1 MPTSIAPARTD
12 TGTDAGLIELLS
24 HSSWVRRLA
33 RSLVHDDA
41 LADDL
46 MQDAWVAV
54 LRHPP
59 KDGLPPRPWLSQ
71 VMRNL
76 VRMRFRGEKRRRSR
90 EETAQGE
97 LAPADAHLDSPA
109 QLVERVETQRT
120 LAGLVVALEEP
131 LRQTVLLRYYEGLSA
146 ADIAARQNIPAGTVR
161 WRLKT
166 GIDKLRAELDR
177 RNGGERQ
184 AWLPAVVPLS
194 LEFEPTGGPEGIS
207 AAAKTKGVV
216 AMKPLI
222 PVVALIA
229 SGVAGVAVVSKPSA
243 PAPQTAASAAPRPV
257 AAPSPAKPAPRLNP
271 EQRKV
276 LLQRIEQVRKPAAA
290 KTGTAPTPAAP
301 TLTREYIRAQI
312 ATLLPM
318 LKECYENALSGK
330 PKFDGKLMVDFTITA
345 APGIGGLV
353 TASTIDAA
361 ASTITDVGMKECVQE
376 TMYAAQFPAPD
387 DGGELRV
394 SYPFEFRAV
403 DE

>member
-1 MPTSIAPARTD
+1 MPTSLTAAQTSA
-12 TGTDAGLIELLS
+12 GTDHGLPELLS

-46 MQDAWVAV
+46 MQDAWVVV

-76 VRMRFRGEKRRRSR
+76 VRMRLRGDKRRRSR
-90 EETAQGE
+90 EETVHSE
-97 LAPADAHLDSPA
+97 LPAADSHLDSPE

-177 RNGGERQ
+177 RHGGERR
-184 AWLPAVVPLS
+184 AWLPAVVPLT
-194 LEFEPTGGPEGIS
+194 LDFEPTGGSEGIA
-207 AAAKTKGVV
+207 AAAKTKGAVV
-216 AMKPLI
+216 MKPLI
-222 PVVALIA
+222 PIVALIA
-229 SGVAGVAVVSKPSA
+229 SGVAGVAVVTKA
-243 PAPQTAASAAPRPV
+243 PAPAPKATASASPPP
-257 AAPSPAKPAPRLNP
+257 AAAQSPAKAAPRLNP

-276 LLQRIEQVRKPAAA
+276 LLSRLEQARKPAAA
-290 KTGTAPTPAAP
+290 KTGTVPAPAAP
-301 TLTREYIRAQI
+301 TLTREYIRTQI

-330 PKFDGKLMVDFTITA
+330 PKFDGTMMVDFTITA

-361 ASTITDVGMKECVQE
+361 ASTITDSAMKECVQE
-376 TMYAAQFPAPD
+376 TMYAAQFPAPE

-394 SYPFEFRAV
+394 SYPFAFKAV
-403 DE
+403 DD

>member
-1 MPTSIAPARTD
+1 MPNSITAAETAA
-12 TGTDAGLIELLS
+12 GTAHGLPELLA

-59 KDGLPPRPWLSQ
+59 QDGLPARPWLSQ

-76 VRMRFRGEKRRRSR
+76 FRMRLRGDKRRRSR
-90 EETAQGE
+90 EETAHRDLLPG
-97 LAPADAHLDSPA
+97 DSHLDSPE
-109 QLVERVETQRT
+109 QLVERVQTQRT

-177 RNGGERQ
+177 RHGGERR
-184 AWLPAVVPLS
+184 AWLPAVVPLT
-194 LEFEPTGGPEGIS
+194 LEFESTGGSEGIA
-207 AAAKTKGVV
+207 AAAKTKGAVV
-216 AMKPLI
+216 MKPLI

-229 SGVAGVAVVSKPSA
+229 SGVAGVAVVTKSPSPTPKA
-243 PAPQTAASAAPRPV
+243 TASAAPRSIS
-257 AAPSPAKPAPRLNP
+257 AASPAKTASRLNP

-276 LLQRIEQVRKPAAA
+276 LLSRLEQVRKPAAA
-290 KTGTAPTPAAP
+290 KTGAAPAPAAP

-318 LKECYENALSGK
+318 IKECYENALSGK
-330 PKFDGKLMVDFTITA
+330 PKFDGTMRVDFTITA

-361 ASTITDVGMKECVQE
+361 ASTITDAAMKECVQE

-394 SYPFEFRAV
+394 SYPFEFKAS
-403 DE
+403 DD